1 MMVIIAVQGGT
12 MYNYRL
18 IRIYVG
24 INFHNSDYIFINWQ
38 NEMSEVSLKEFEVLL
53 IIFIFWILFC
63 SFIERILK
71 RVSLVL

>member
-1 MMVIIAVQGGT
+1 MMVIIAVQRGT
-12 MYNYRL
+12 MYNYRF

-24 INFHNSDYIFINWQ
+24 INFHNSDYIFINWE

-53 IIFIFWILFC
+53 IIFILWILFC

-71 RVSLVL
+71 RASLVL